1 MQLDE
6 QSCVNMQVCNLQF
19 IISNA
24 SVNSIYLH
32 WTCLQS
38 VHHHYAVHFHFA
50 GLHPPILLPPG
61 PIHQNPV
68 EPQHKKCQ
76 YLGENSYWTLL
87 LFIIHSE
94 VRAIGVTRQWFFGK
108 LYALSRSN
116 RCVNVR
122 PSSRAHTGALGFY
135 AREIHGRIRA
145 FSG

>member
-1 MQLDE
+1 MPNCHSRSCLSAKISSSALPLDQE
-6 QSCVNMQVCNLQF
+6 AMFDVASSLLTAARMHLEPFFNFLLLCKF
-19 IISNA
+19 IIIVYTYR
-24 SVNSIYLH
+24 SV
-32 WTCLQS
+32 
-38 VHHHYAVHFHFA
+38 
-50 GLHPPILLPPG
+50 
-61 PIHQNPV
+61 
-68 EPQHKKCQ
+68 
-76 YLGENSYWTLL
+76 LGENSYWTLL

-135 AREIHGRIRA
+135 AREIHGCIRA